1 MKFVLIVIMTI
12 VVLVALMGFAAL
24 MQTYPWIPVLVFVTP
39 IAAAAAWVLY
49 DKFVLG
55 VKSPP
60 WP

>member
-1 MKFVLIVIMTI
+1 MKFFVIGIMSLAYI
-12 VVLVALMGFAAL
+12 GALMGFAVL
-24 MQTYPWIPVLVFVTP
+24 METYPWIPILIFVTP
-39 IAAAAAWVLY
+39 IAVGAAWVLY